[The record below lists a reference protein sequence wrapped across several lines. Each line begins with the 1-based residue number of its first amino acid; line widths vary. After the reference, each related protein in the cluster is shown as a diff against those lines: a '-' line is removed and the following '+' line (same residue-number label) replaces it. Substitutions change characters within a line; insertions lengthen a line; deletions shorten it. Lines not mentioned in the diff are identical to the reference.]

1 MAAAL
6 GELSGRVF
14 WYAFVHL
21 ALFIALYLL
30 GNVQEFLD
38 QTQLLLLR
46 LMQLAAIVA
55 SGSGVYRLGHGIV
68 RVFTG
73 AAPGA
78 VAAVRHPAGH
88 GVFRRDGAGLHV
100 PVDLVSTLTA
110 ERYNS

>member
-14 WYAFVHL
+14 WYSFVHL

-38 QTQLLLLR
+38 QTQLMLLR

-55 SGSGVYRLGHGIV
+55 SGSGVYRLGYGIV

-73 AAPGA
+73 ASPALLRLFA
-78 VAAVRHPAGH
+78 TLLATVFSAAMVLASMYLLIW
-88 GVFRRDGAGLHV
+88 FQL
-100 PVDLVSTLTA
+100 
-110 ERYNS
+110 